1 MEELFDK
8 EDKLE
13 EIEILKNKVDEVI
26 IRIIEKKERLVFAN
40 VVKDADISNI
50 TVFRHPEIRGYI
62 LNQIKLQKE
71 IQCINAKIER
81 VINNLKK
88 RGKRVT
94 FVAVMNKCKFSLEEI
109 YRNDFIK
116 ERIRSEVIKN
126 SSNFYQK

>member
-13 EIEILKNKVDEVI
+13 EVEILKNKVDESI

-50 TVFRHPEIRGYI
+50 TVFRYPEIRGYV
-62 LNQIKLQKE
+62 LNQIKTQKE

-88 RGKRVT
+88 RGKRIT
-94 FVAVMNKCKFSLEEI
+94 FVAVMNKCKFSVE
-109 YRNDFIK
+109 
-116 ERIRSEVIKN
+116 
-126 SSNFYQK
+126 